1 MERIEL
7 SSSVWKTEVLPL
19 NDIRTVGKQGLEPR
33 PPGPEP
39 GALTLTPH
47 PAEVEMAG
55 IEPAA
60 ATLARRARYL
70 SCHPHG
76 QASAAA
82 FTLGL
87 WPAVSWCSHYGRVN
101 SQARTKGMQG
111 QQESNLY
118 LAGFGDRMPIRW
130 LIPR

>member
-1 MERIEL
+1 MERVEL

-33 PPGPEP
+33 PPAPKA

-76 QASAAA
+76 QASA
-82 FTLGL
+82 
-87 WPAVSWCSHYGRVN
+87 R
-101 SQARTKGMQG
+101 
-111 QQESNLY
+111 
-118 LAGFGDRMPIRW
+118 GFGLPFHGAHTMDVSIVKPVRGACRDNRSRTCI
-130 LIPR
+130 